1 MKNRILIIST
11 LLVSLLYVISSC
23 QEVED
28 LTPSVSRF
36 GINSITASFPGDD
49 GSDNNFTSEIDYDN
63 KIITIIF
70 PYNYPKTSENV
81 LTMKDLTNLR
91 VKANLDDNVSI
102 SPALLHMDL
111 SKDNLITVTDQRKQK
126 SNYKVVAEI
135 RKSSEAI
142 ITSFELKE
150 FGLSGI
156 IDQDKKTISLI
167 SIESIGMT
175 LADVSISHGA
185 SLDPD
190 PRKVS
195 LSYDNDVKVT
205 VIAQNGT
212 TKNVYT
218 IRKEVP
224 EKVDFGMRSGSA
236 KVLWA
241 KRLQAD
247 LGITDLNLTGGIAVT
262 DNYVVVNTRNQA
274 SIYLDA
280 KTGSK
285 LGSISTMS
293 PIIGGLVNF
302 YSTADDNNNILVCNL
317 APNAGTFKVWKLKDV
332 SSTPELFIDWS
343 NSGSTAVG
351 RKISVNGSI
360 DGNAIITA
368 PLMGANRQFARWV
381 VVDGVLV
388 SQTPEIISINGIG
401 GAWNN
406 NADVVYS
413 SATNLSADYF
423 VSYYAAPRKFAW
435 VNGSTNTVKA
445 WGPEISANW
454 IQNAADYVLFNNC
467 PYVASNSIN
476 SFTWGSDDSIYLF
489 DASSTSTFTSPIWQA
504 PIGTY
509 GGKDN
514 AGANAN
520 GTGDVALKVS
530 KDGYYMYLYFM
541 FTNGQ
546 VVCVQYDCIKK

>member
-368 PLMGANRQFARWV
+368 ALMGANMQFARWV